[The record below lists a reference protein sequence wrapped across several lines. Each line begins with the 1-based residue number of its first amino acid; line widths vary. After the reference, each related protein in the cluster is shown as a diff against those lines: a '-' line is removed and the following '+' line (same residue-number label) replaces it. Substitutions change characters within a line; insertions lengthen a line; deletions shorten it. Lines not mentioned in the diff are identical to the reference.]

1 VDVVRFIDNN
11 VHNMLLEILIPEI
24 NRKPGKMSLARLKE
38 LLNRDDE
45 ESSTSESTSLLIPYV
60 LL

>member
-1 VDVVRFIDNN
+1 
-11 VHNMLLEILIPEI
+11 MLLEILIPEI